1 MKIVLSV
8 NKPVSLTP
16 NQVIEKIRTQ
26 FPHFAKEKIGFAG
39 RLDPMA
45 RGVLLLLIGDANFER
60 EQYLNLDKTYE
71 FTALLG
77 LETDSYDLLGLLNEL
92 ETKNPPENTEEIVNQ
107 FINESIGNKTQPYPP
122 YSTKPVQGKRMFN
135 WAKEGRLNEIE
146 IPTKEITVYSFKK
159 LHESTLQ
166 VNDLEKIINEKVAK
180 IEGEF
185 RQEEILSK
193 WQTFFLRVSREDTT
207 ILKTVTFE
215 VKCSSGT
222 YVRSLVHNLGKLLN
236 CGAVTLDIN
245 RTKVGTYKLDDA
257 LDLKV

>member
-26 FPHFAKEKIGFAG
+26 FPHFAREKIGFAG

-77 LETDSYDLLGLLNEL
+77 LETDSYDLLGLLIEL
-92 ETKNPPENTEEIVNQ
+92 EIKNPPENNEEIVNQ

-146 IPTKEITVYSFKK
+146 IPTKEITIYSFKK
-159 LHESTLQ
+159 LHESTLP
-166 VNDLEKIINEKVAK
+166 VNELEKIINEKVAK

-185 RQEEILSK
+185 RQEEIINK
-193 WQTFFLRVSREDTT
+193 WHALFEQHKNIEFKT
-207 ILKTVTFE
+207 ITFE